1 MSWISQK
8 WDELTGR
15 NQKVDPSVIRGE
27 YEDAYGGARDTY
39 SWLEQQGKEMMDPN
53 SPMNRMAK
61 ERMDK
66 DSADTAAEMSR
77 LSGRN
82 AAQSG
87 GAPAG
92 AIAAQTTDTMNKAT
106 AGSLDAFNKH
116 LQGTY
121 AGGVGMVSGAAGNLA
136 QMNNQQMQAMQ
147 QQRQANNMIDR
158 EATMMGAGL
167 IGGAGQMM
175 FGMPPTGG
183 YFSQRG
189 GYIGG
194 YQDGGYIYGQRGG
207 MLSTVMGP
215 KGPMGIKTRLGGQL
229 IG

>member
-1 MSWISQK
+1 MGWINDR

-27 YEDAYGGARDTY
+27 YQDAYGGARETY

-61 ERMDK
+61 ERMDA
-66 DSADTAAEMSR
+66 DSADTAAEMAR

-116 LQGTY
+116 LQGTF

-175 FGMPPTGG
+175 FGMPPTLMT
-183 YFSQRG
+183 QRG

>member
-1 MSWISQK
+1 MGWINDK

-61 ERMDK
+61 ERMDA
-66 DSADTAAEMSR
+66 DSADTAAEMAR

-92 AIAAQTTDTMNKAT
+92 AIAAQTTDTMNKAQ

-116 LQGTY
+116 LMGTY

-175 FGMPPTGG
+175 FGMPPTLMT
-183 YFSQRG
+183 QRG